1 MKKTVAAILSTA
13 TITGILAS
21 GVTAG
26 ATVIDG
32 RQGVTSGNVP
42 VTGIIGEFDNTT
54 PGPNPEDI
62 NQWIN
67 VTIPT
72 TAIFY
77 TTEASNHTDIVSPT
91 YTVTNNSAKG
101 VIATVAGVDSVVN
114 MDEVDVLNVNGI
126 ELFAD
131 GVATVGAEELFE
143 LGNNEGINNE
153 GTFGFIGKATPT
165 DTDEESNPSFNL
177 VLSFAPVVEED

>member
-13 TITGILAS
+13 TIAGVLAS
-21 GVTAG
+21 GITAG

-32 RQGVTSGNVP
+32 REGNTSGSVP

-54 PGPNPEDI
+54 PGPNPENI
-62 NQWIN
+62 NHWIN

-77 TTEASNHTDIVSPT
+77 TTEASDHTTITSPT

-101 VIATVAGVDSVVN
+101 VIATVSGVDDVQN
-114 MDEVDVLNVNGI
+114 MGEVDLLAVNGI
-126 ELFAD
+126 ELFSD
-131 GVATVGAEELFE
+131 GLATVIAEELFE
-143 LGNNEGINNE
+143 LDDNTGSNEEDFQFTGA
-153 GTFGFIGKATPT
+153 ATPNNA
-165 DTDEESNPSFNL
+165 DEESNPSFNL
-177 VLSFAPVVEED
+177 VLSFAPVVD